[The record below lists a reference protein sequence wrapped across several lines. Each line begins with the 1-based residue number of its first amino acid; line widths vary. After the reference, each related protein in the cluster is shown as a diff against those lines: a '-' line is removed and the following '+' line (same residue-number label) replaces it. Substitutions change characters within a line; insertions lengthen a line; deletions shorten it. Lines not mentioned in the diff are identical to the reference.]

1 MNKYLQKIQKET
13 GIKMGK
19 YDNDKNRIYHTT
31 QMYLQSLKLLIKEA
45 EELELT
51 NEQFWINFEDS
62 INELSIKDHGI
73 SKQS

>member
-1 MNKYLQKIQKET
+1 
-13 GIKMGK
+13 
-19 YDNDKNRIYHTT
+19 
-31 QMYLQSLKLLIKEA
+31 MYLQSLKLLIKEA